1 MDELLELISRIG
13 TDNPPTDEELAT
25 AREELVSL
33 LRVATAAETRDLES
47 AVAIREAIDNI
58 DAEANARV
66 EAAERE
72 EAEARRLLEGLVSE
86 DAEDGDDGEDGEDGD
101 GDDSGTDAST
111 EAEQV
116 PVAASNASSRR
127 GNLTNAIR
135 RTSARLDR
143 SEPGGNQHTRVL
155 TLGAA
160 QSEQLSQAATIRDV
174 ARIFDRAAGRVKQRG
189 DRQSLVRIEWDYPET
204 RRLFGTE
211 KHDNDRILD
220 GIAAPEAIAAAGGI
234 CDPLP
239 ADFTHPILGQRGR
252 PIRDA
257 LPRFQASRGGVRFSP
272 TATIADLDG
281 AVGVWDYDTDTS
293 PGENEKDCLTL
304 ACEEEVV
311 AHVDAVTAC
320 LQIGNFQ
327 ARFNPEFWR
336 SRLQLLMV
344 LHDRIA
350 EQALY
355 NAILA
360 GSTAVTYGAGSGT
373 IYSVLSA
380 VDKAVAGLRSRHRL
394 GNTVIRMIA
403 PEWVHQALRADIASQ
418 RLGSSPADAL
428 SVADNVINSFF
439 AARHVRPVW
448 SQDIEVFGAQSAGSL
463 VDFPN
468 SDVQLV
474 LYPEGTFFYMDGGTL
489 DLGTEIVDSTLIAQ
503 NNRMAFLETFEKAVK
518 RGGESLRIT
527 VPINELCVCPEVLV
541 TSP

>member
-47 AVAIREAIDNI
+47 AVAIREAIDSI
-58 DAEANARV
+58 DAEVNARI

-72 EAEARRLLEGLVSE
+72 EAEARRLLEGLEPEDTE
-86 DAEDGDDGEDGEDGD
+86 DAEDGDDGEDGD
-101 GDDSGTDAST
+101 GDDSDADASS
-111 EAEQV
+111 EADRV

-127 GNLTNAIR
+127 SNLTNAIR

-143 SEPGGNQHTRVL
+143 GEPGGSQHARVM

-160 QSEQLSQAATIRDV
+160 QSEQLPQTATVREV
-174 ARIFDRAAGRVKQRG
+174 ARVFDRAAGRVKQRG
-189 DRQSLVRIEWDYPET
+189 DRQTLVRVEWEYPEA

-211 KHDNDRILD
+211 KYDNDRILD
-220 GIAAPEAIAAAGGI
+220 GIAAPEAIAAAGGV

-293 PGENEKDCLTL
+293 PGEDEKSCLALT
-304 ACEEEVV
+304 CEEEVV
-311 AHVDAVTAC
+311 AHVDAITAC
-320 LQIGNFQ
+320 LQVGNFQ

-360 GSTAVTYGAGSGT
+360 DSTAVTYGTGSGT
-373 IYSVLSA
+373 IYAVLSA

-428 SVADNVINSFF
+428 TVADTVINNFF
-439 AARHVRPVW
+439 TARHVRPVW
-448 SQDIEVFGAQSAGSL
+448 SQDIEVFGAQNAGSL

-468 SDVQLV
+468 TDVQLV
-474 LYPEGTFFYMDGGTL
+474 LFPEGTFFYMDGGTL

-527 VPINELCVCPEVLV
+527 VPVNELCVCPEVLV